1 MFETIDPLTLITSG
15 AIVVFLVQQ
24 AKRWVPSDFLPL
36 AALALGVALQLVND
50 IALST
55 EPVTAASVW
64 LTIVTGAGVGMAAGG
79 TYDLAGR
86 VAASESTPRRALPAD
101 DDPVVG

>member
-1 MFETIDPLTLITSG
+1 
-15 AIVVFLVQQ
+15 
-24 AKRWVPSDFLPL
+24 
-36 AALALGVALQLVND
+36 
-50 IALST
+50 
-55 EPVTAASVW
+55 
-64 LTIVTGAGVGMAAGG
+64 MAAGG